1 MRVLIVDDDPDLR
14 RMLVCELSASGYD
27 CIEAATGG
35 QALALAVADP
45 AEVVVLDW
53 TLPDVS
59 GVEVCRRLRA
69 DGIGTPVLMLTARD
83 DVSERVEALDAGAD
97 DYLTKPFSLDE
108 LRARLR
114 AQLRRGELQPSG
126 STERL
131 RLGPLE
137 LDTASR
143 EVWLAGCAVHLTL
156 REYTLLEV
164 LLRDP
169 ERVQSRQDLLA
180 AVWGDPFDGDPSL
193 LDAYVR
199 YLRRKLEPAGSP
211 SLIQTVRGVGFMLRE
226 GPPRG

>member
-1 MRVLIVDDDPDLR
+1 VRVLIVDDDPDLR
-14 RMLVCELSASGYD
+14 RLLVIELSAAGYS
-27 CIEAATGG
+27 CTEAATGT
-35 QALALAVADP
+35 QALALASTSPGD
-45 AEVVVLDW
+45 VVVLDW

-97 DYLTKPFSLDE
+97 DYLTKPFSVEE
-108 LRARLR
+108 LLARLR
-114 AQLRRGELQPSG
+114 AQLRRGDLQPG
-126 STERL
+126 GADERL
-131 RLGPLE
+131 RHGPLL
-137 LDTASR
+137 LDPASR
-143 EVWLAGCAVHLTL
+143 EVRLNGT

-164 LLRDP
+164 LLRHA
-169 ERVQSRQDLLA
+169 EQVMTRQDLLA

-199 YLRRKLEPAGSP
+199 YLRRKLEPPGAV

-226 GPPRG
+226 GPPRS